1 MRLLIIEDKV
11 EKFNITYNYIKN
23 VDDKIECVRA
33 TNLVEAKRFIKN
45 TNHCFDGIVIDMM
58 FPVSGMSIKMTAGID
73 FLQYLDYIE
82 NKVPRVINTSGEETR
97 DILKDNNY
105 PNEVVIINSSMYNCY
120 NQFKEF
126 IDRVKQYK
134 LLKES
139 ISPTDVKHT
148 MLESIVTE

>member
-11 EKFNITYNYIKN
+11 EKFKITYNYIKN
-23 VDDKIECVRA
+23 VDDKIECDRA

-73 FLQYLDYIE
+73 FLQYLDCIE